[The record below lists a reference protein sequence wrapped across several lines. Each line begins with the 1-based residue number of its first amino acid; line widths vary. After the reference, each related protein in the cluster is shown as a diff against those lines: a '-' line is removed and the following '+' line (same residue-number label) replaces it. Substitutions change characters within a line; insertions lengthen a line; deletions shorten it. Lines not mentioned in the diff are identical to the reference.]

1 MNLITNVSPL
11 LPPLTGIGHYTRQLL
26 LELQAMPEIGDIKGV
41 SALRWH
47 DRDAVVG
54 MLNDVSA
61 GSKGETEEKPASL
74 RHKEMLLDLGRMI
87 PFARR
92 LKRSLEQRTAQK
104 MSSLCEDYIYWEP
117 NYTLLPLDNPSAVTV
132 HDLSH
137 IHFPQYHPKE
147 RVDILHRT
155 LEESLLKATRVI
167 AVSEYTRQ
175 DITRH
180 FAVPAERIDVVSPA
194 VCNSFRVKVGEP
206 ELTQV
211 RKKYKLPNSYLLS
224 VATLEPRKNI
234 LGLVKAFSQL
244 PQSSRQAFPLVL
256 VGTKG
261 WLTEELESALDPLL
275 RKGEAIRLG
284 YVDQADLP
292 LIYAG
297 ATCMAYVSFFE
308 GYGMPVAEAMTSGT
322 PVLTSNVSSM
332 PEVAAEATLL
342 VDPYDVSSITV
353 SLQQLIEDEGLH
365 SRLREAGLKA
375 SQSYTWSNS
384 AQRLLSVLQQVK

>member
-26 LELQAMPEIGDIKGV
+26 LELLAMPEVGDVKGV

-47 DRDAVVG
+47 DRDAVAR
-54 MLNDVSA
+54 MLIDVAASNDGDS
-61 GSKGETEEKPASL
+61 EEKAASS
-74 RHKEMLLDLGRMI
+74 RHKEKLLDLGRKI

-104 MSSLCEDYIYWEP
+104 MSSQCEDYIYWEP

-155 LEESLLKATRVI
+155 LEESLQRATRVI

-175 DITRH
+175 DIARH
-180 FAVPAERIDVVSPA
+180 FSVPIGDIDVVSPA
-194 VCNSFRVKVGEP
+194 VCNSFRVKAGESD
-206 ELTQV
+206 LAQV

-244 PQSSRQAFPLVL
+244 PQASRQAFPLVL

-261 WLTEELESALDPLL
+261 WLTEELEQALDPLL
-275 RKGEAIRLG
+275 RKGEAVRLG

-292 LIYAG
+292 VIYAG

-308 GYGMPVAEAMTSGT
+308 GYGMPVAEAMTTGT
-322 PVLTSNVSSM
+322 PVLTSAVSSM
-332 PEVAAEATLL
+332 PEVAAGATLL
-342 VDPYDVSSITV
+342 VDPHDVASIAE
-353 SLQQLIEDEGLH
+353 SLQRLIEDE
-365 SRLREAGLKA
+365 SLRTQLSEAGLEA